1 MKRLLIVLL
10 IALISVGCSNK
21 NSQQSSQTTPESS
34 QTSEKNLSTLS
45 FPACS
50 VWYMNVLF
58 FFSLYLTKEM
68 PSLLLLKRRHIT
80 LCYCHFYSSF
90 KESFTPAVTATTAA
104 TTTTTAITTIPITPA
119 IIAICKHHLP
129 VFITITNSI
138 IESIFSVKIKYTPF
152 TPYKECLVDTQKVF
166 P

>member
-1 MKRLLIVLL
+1 MIYLMYQYFFLFSLNHLSKETLSLLLSSTQLAKEMLLLLIF
-10 IALISVGCSNK
+10 
-21 NSQQSSQTTPESS
+21 
-34 QTSEKNLSTLS
+34 STQ
-45 FPACS
+45 
-50 VWYMNVLF
+50 
-58 FFSLYLTKEM
+58 LTKEM

-129 VFITITNSI
+129 VFITLTNSI

>member
-1 MKRLLIVLL
+1 
-10 IALISVGCSNK
+10 
-21 NSQQSSQTTPESS
+21 
-34 QTSEKNLSTLS
+34 
-45 FPACS
+45 
-50 VWYMNVLF
+50 MNVLF

-152 TPYKECLVDTQKVF
+152 TPYKVCLVDTQKVF